1 MRRAAAQT
9 ALFAF
14 LALPAVLLVASE
26 ARADIV
32 VGAGVGVA
40 VPISAQGYNAGVAVD
55 GRLGYE
61 FSFTPISLAIE
72 AAGGYTTMP
81 AEALAPGTA
90 GAIALSNA
98 KIARIMGGL
107 KLGVGKL
114 VVPFIAA
121 HAGYGWLTQD
131 AGGVDVSDKGFAM
144 DAKLGFDIRPINLIS
159 LGVNGGYNLLT
170 GRQAAQVGATTIG
183 AAGSLNYLSFGVQAA
198 LAF

>member
-1 MRRAAAQT
+1 
-9 ALFAF
+9 
-14 LALPAVLLVASE
+14 
-26 ARADIV
+26 
-32 VGAGVGVA
+32 
-40 VPISAQGYNAGVAVD
+40 NAGLAVD

-61 FSFTPISLAIE
+61 FSFSPVALALE

-90 GAIALSNA
+90 GAVSISNA
-98 KIARIMGGL
+98 KITRIMGGL

-121 HAGYGWLTQD
+121 HAGYGWLSGD
-131 AGGVDVSDKGFAM
+131 YSGKGFAM

-170 GRQAAQVGATTIG
+170 GTQAAQVGAQTIG
-183 AAGSLNYLSFGVQAA
+183 ASGALNYLSFGVQAA